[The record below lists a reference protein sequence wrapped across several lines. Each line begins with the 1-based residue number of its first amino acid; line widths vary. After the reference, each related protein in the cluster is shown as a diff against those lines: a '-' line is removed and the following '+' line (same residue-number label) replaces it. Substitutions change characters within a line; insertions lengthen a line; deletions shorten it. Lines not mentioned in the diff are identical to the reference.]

1 LLEEVLCERWVGVGD
16 YESGGWKV
24 TDINVLL
31 GEVLCERWVGDR
43 EVGVD
48 ESGGRESVEILVG

>member
-1 LLEEVLCERWVGVGD
+1 MKK
-16 YESGGWKV
+16 S
-24 TDINVLL
+24 VLL

-48 ESGGRESVEILVG
+48 ESGGRESVEILVRLVGK

>member
-1 LLEEVLCERWVGVGD
+1 M
-16 YESGGWKV
+16 KK
-24 TDINVLL
+24 NVLL

-48 ESGGRESVEILVG
+48 ESGGRESVEILVRLVGK